1 MTHTTS
7 RRTPSFGME
16 HDTPTSI
23 DLTERELLLDA
34 LRALDDALCSH
45 SGDMRRTLDA
55 FNAAYNL
62 ALRLPSTCTEAH
74 EPAAARQRSLLD
86 CAKAVR
92 DNNFMQARAALAA
105 FVAADGKLDE

>member
-1 MTHTTS
+1 
-7 RRTPSFGME
+7 ME

-74 EPAAARQRSLLD
+74 EPAAARQRALLD
-86 CAKAVR
+86 GMRAIARSR
-92 DNNFMQARAALAA
+92 DCHPSIQHQWNAAMGDALAA
-105 FVAADGKLDE
+105 YLAAGGKLEG